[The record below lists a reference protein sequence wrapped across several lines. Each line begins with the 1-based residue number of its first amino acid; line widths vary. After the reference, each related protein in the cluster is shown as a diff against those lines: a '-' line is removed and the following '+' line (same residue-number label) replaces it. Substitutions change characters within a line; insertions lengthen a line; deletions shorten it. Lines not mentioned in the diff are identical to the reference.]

1 METIKRNILEI
12 SAQLKNGTIDI
23 KTAQNELFNLLSNPF
38 ISLID
43 AKKGDYLKCTK
54 VFAASKKYTVGKLY
68 RIINIEMVQHILG
81 YKEPCI
87 VLRDNNNKLT
97 RINQLNGISF
107 TDFDV
112 IRNTNNQ

>member
-1 METIKRNILEI
+1 METTKRNILEI

-23 KTAQNELFNLLSNPF
+23 ETAKNQLINILSKPV

-54 VFAASKKYTVGKLY
+54 VYAASKKYSVGKLY
-68 RIINIEMVQHILG
+68 RIINIEMVSDLLG
-81 YKEPCI
+81 NKEPYI

-97 RINQLNGISF
+97 RINQLSGISF
-107 TDFDV
+107 TDFD
-112 IRNTNNQ
+112 ILRNENN